1 MQNRANMHQDLR
13 FFKYFLA
20 IFRPHGTHRSTQVF
34 SALSTQFT
42 TVIHQYQNL
51 FHSKMPLLTILVQK
65 EVLGKSVFCSDESV
79 AFTAIKTYF

>member
-51 FHSKMPLLTILVQK
+51 FHLKSPLLTNLVQK
-65 EVLGKSVFCSDESV
+65 EVLDKCAFCSQESV
-79 AFTAIKTYF
+79 AFTGIKTYF

>member
-13 FFKYFLA
+13 FFKYFFA
-20 IFRPHGTHRSTQVF
+20 IFRPHGTNRSTQVF
-34 SALSTQFT
+34 TALSTQFS

-51 FHSKMPLLTILVQK
+51 FHLKNPLLTNLVQK
-65 EVLGKSVFCSDESV
+65 EVLGNSVFCSHESV